1 MTIDHLRGNDVFKAT
16 RGLLRN
22 TRTTPRSKHR
32 TYLNNRP
39 PWLARTALTIQDI
52 LNDMEHRNVS
62 EPNEQWL
69 MAWQWDNPHSKIVIL
84 YFPGPVTTRAH
95 YINTYKYTYI
105 SMYIHVYTYV
115 WTYTCPIYPSIHPLE
130 PCFGFGESFP

>member
-1 MTIDHLRGNDVFKAT
+1 MTMDHLRGNDVFKAT
-16 RGLLRN
+16 FGLLRN

-39 PWLARTALTIQDI
+39 PWLARTTLTIQDI
-52 LNDMEHRNVS
+52 LNDMGHRNRT
-62 EPNEQWL
+62 QRA
-69 MAWQWDNPHSKIVIL
+69 MADGLAMDNPHSKIVIL

-130 PCFGFGESFP
+130 ACFGFGESFP